1 MQIHFPHKAKRTKT
15 KSLELTENLW
25 RGRVSTWDY
34 YSLYAGAASIHPQ
47 ELKRYLTIL
56 LTIAIASN
64 VQGPILKI
72 FNQWKLFLKPSSME
86 KIKRLQFSYSIPT
99 YFKKHLSCTTSPV
112 QQLTTYSYF
121 FEFSIKKMHSVPKMH
136 IHFKNPA
143 RNAVNHTLKFH
154 EEEDE
159 CTS

>member
-47 ELKRYLTIL
+47 ELNRYLTIL

-86 KIKRLQFSYSIPT
+86 KIKMLQFSYSIPT

-136 IHFKNPA
+136 IHFKYC
-143 RNAVNHTLKFH
+143 RILQGMQ
-154 EEEDE
+154 
-159 CTS
+159 